1 MFMFLLL
8 KELSGIKKL
17 AMQIPFFPYMN
28 EKARERVGKEWNEF
42 VENRVNIYVFISTTR
57 GEGKEL

>member
-17 AMQIPFFPYMN
+17 AMQMLFPM
-28 EKARERVGKEWNEF
+28 KSERVGKEWNEF
-42 VENRVNIYVFISTTR
+42 VENRVNIYVCIST
-57 GEGKEL
+57 